1 MATST
6 QNTRRQKGGLGG
18 AFNRTQNPLKQ
29 ANARI
34 EALEKELEIA
44 QHQPDDATSAR
55 LILLDELRTDGD
67 TQPRESMDPTTIE
80 EYASRMR
87 FDEQVGAIL
96 DPKGE
101 AFPPIL
107 VFEAEDGSKW
117 LADGFHRVSA
127 AREAGIAQILAR
139 VEPGS
144 QRDAFVRSLSVN
156 AQHGLRRTNADKRRA
171 VERALFDAQIVT
183 YTDAW
188 IAELCDVSRPFVS
201 SQRKRLEREQS
212 IDFQDR
218 LLQQNGD
225 WMEVMREPEEVEE
238 TASQTPSPEKHAR
251 KASGK
256 GKKLREKTLAAKTN
270 AASISQ
276 RVDFGQDLS
285 ALEAPS
291 PSLVVAYPTRAEHF
305 EQLVATVGD
314 KLSCGR
320 LLVLFPQSA
329 PDGLSSLAK
338 LEALSSERGFLP
350 PRCVLVRPHDRHFVA
365 FERDVERVNLVC
377 DANDLGA
384 PDLLI
389 GVALDDWG
397 L

>member
-171 VERALFDAQIVT
+171 VERALFDTQIVT

-256 GKKLREKTLAAKTN
+256 GKKLREKRSRQKPTPRR
-270 AASISQ
+270 S
-276 RVDFGQDLS
+276 RS
-285 ALEAPS
+285 ALTLVRISRRSMRPPLPLSSPTRRAPS
-291 PSLVVAYPTRAEHF
+291 TSSSLSPRSET
-305 EQLVATVGD
+305 
-314 KLSCGR
+314 
-320 LLVLFPQSA
+320 
-329 PDGLSSLAK
+329 SSLAGGC
-338 LEALSSERGFLP
+338 SSSSLNLRQMVSAASPSSRRSRPSVVFF
-350 PRCVLVRPHDRHFVA
+350 PRAVCWFVHMTA
-365 FERDVERVNLVC
+365 TSSRSS
-377 DANDLGA
+377 ATWSA
-384 PDLLI
+384 
-389 GVALDDWG
+389 
-397 L
+397 

>member
-6 QNTRRQKGGLGG
+6 HNTRRQKGGLGG

-34 EALEKELEIA
+34 EKLEKELELA
-44 QHQPDDATSAR
+44 QHQADESPFGDAR
-55 LILLDELRTDGD
+55 LISLDELRTDGD
-67 TQPRESMDPTTIE
+67 TQPRESMNPTTIE

-87 FDEQVGAIL
+87 FDEEAGAIL

-107 VFEAEDGSKW
+107 VFESEEGDRW

-127 AREAGIAQILAR
+127 AREAGITRILAR
-139 VEPGS
+139 VEPGTR
-144 QRDAFVRSLSVN
+144 RDAFVRSLSVN

-171 VERALFDAQIVT
+171 VERALLDEHIVT

-188 IAELCDVSRPFVS
+188 VAELCDVSRPFVS
-201 SQRKRLEREQS
+201 SQRKRLEREQ
-212 IDFQDR
+212 IIAFQDR

-238 TASQTPSPEKHAR
+238 DAQTPTPEKHAR
-251 KASGK
+251 KAPSK
-256 GKKLREKTLAAKTN
+256 HKKQTRGRATQATSTP
-270 AASISQ
+270 ASK

-285 ALEAPS
+285 TVDAPS

-305 EQLVATVGD
+305 EQLVTAVGD
-314 KLSCGR
+314 TISCGR

-377 DANDLGA
+377 DMNELGT

-397 L
+397 M